1 MNIGQAAQASGLSS
15 KAIRYYEDLGLV
27 VPERDQNNDYRVYS
41 GRDVEHLRFL
51 YRARAVGLSLEECS
65 ELLAIYSDPG
75 RRCARV
81 KALVAEKIA
90 RVDQQLSSLAALRE
104 TLSGMASECSGNTI
118 DESGSERIQGTAIGK
133 STGMAFTL
141 VGESDTPL

>member
-41 GRDVEHLRFL
+41 RRNVEHLRFL
-51 YRARAVGLSLEECS
+51 HRARAVGLGLDECS

-90 RVDQQLSSLAALRE
+90 RVDQQLSSLTALRD
-104 TLSGMASECSGNTI
+104 TLSGMASECTGSTA
-118 DESGSERIQGTAIGK
+118 DESGPERIQSATTGK